1 MAKEILLLS
10 VRNLKALKR
19 LECKRVGN
27 YYSIKGRL
35 YEEVNLPEC
44 FAEWFVCLAVQNVI
58 SLDFDE
64 LWNTM
69 LNSKNED
76 IVIAYSSII
85 ANKYCH
91 ELKTALTTHN
101 EKLPATVRTCLLEI
115 AKSKFECYYSD
126 EYLNNV
132 DEHLFE
138 AQGLWEAVF
147 IKARA
152 L

>member
-1 MAKEILLLS
+1 MAKETLLLGL
-10 VRNLKALKR
+10 RNLKALKR
-19 LECKRVGN
+19 LECRKVGN
-27 YYSIKGRL
+27 YYSIKGTL
-35 YEEVNLPEC
+35 YKEVKLPAC
-44 FAEWFVCLAVQNVI
+44 FGEWFVCLAAQDVL

-64 LWNTM
+64 LWKTL

-85 ANKYCH
+85 ANKYCN
-91 ELKTALTTHN
+91 ELKTALAAYN
-101 EKLPATVRTCLLEI
+101 EKLPTTVRTCLMEI
-115 AKSKFECYYSD
+115 AKSEFECYYSD
-126 EYLNNV
+126 EYLSNV
-132 DEHLFE
+132 NEHWFE